1 MEEINPCED
10 IKGYM
15 NDVKGIAI
23 PFQKKHYHNGD
34 NIPWMFYSSCGLR
47 LGNSSPCTCLT
58 VSPAGMF
65 A

>member
-23 PFQKKHYHNGD
+23 PFQKKHYEITFHGHSTAVL
-34 NIPWMFYSSCGLR
+34 WFETGK
-47 LGNSSPCTCLT
+47 
-58 VSPAGMF
+58 
-65 A
+65 